1 MRKYVIKVWFLLVLL
16 SIQNGHPIVYRG
28 FMGYESEE
36 KCLEPAILAENFMAE
51 IEVRKGSKTFWME
64 SVCIPFDVFKKTK
77 DIEKNE
83 NRITYE
89 S

>member
-1 MRKYVIKVWFLLVLL
+1 MVKIWFLLILM
-16 SIQNGHPIVYRG
+16 SIQDGHPLVYRG

-36 KCLEPAILAENFMAE
+36 KCLELAVDAENFMAE

-64 SVCIPFDVFKKTK
+64 SFCIPFDVFKKTK

-83 NRITYE
+83 NRTSYE

>member
-1 MRKYVIKVWFLLVLL
+1 MVKIWFLLILM
-16 SIQNGHPIVYRG
+16 SIQDGHPLGYRG

-36 KCLEPAILAENFMAE
+36 KCLELAVDGENFMAE

-64 SVCIPFDVFKKTK
+64 SFCIPFDVFKKTK

-83 NRITYE
+83 NRTSYE